1 MSPNSVPWT
10 STLRLTDEIRC
21 SAGNGVPSWAT
32 TFMAGLP
39 GTKRT
44 KLAGSRRERAFPSQ
58 P

>member
-1 MSPNSVPWT
+1 VSRNSVPWT
-10 STLRLTDEIRC
+10 STLRLTDEMRC
-21 SAGNGVPSWAT
+21 SGGKALPSCAT

-44 KLAGSRRERAFPSQ
+44 KLAGSPLRRASPSQ